1 MLPAVTQLKQ
11 GVNESRLTCNSLG
24 KLNHSPTHCRGIRS
38 HDTICRTSGVADSN
52 LTPSS

>member
-24 KLNHSPTHCRGIRS
+24 KLNHSPLVALHPLSRYNLPHIR
-38 HDTICRTSGVADSN
+38 RRRLDSDA
-52 LTPSS
+52 LS